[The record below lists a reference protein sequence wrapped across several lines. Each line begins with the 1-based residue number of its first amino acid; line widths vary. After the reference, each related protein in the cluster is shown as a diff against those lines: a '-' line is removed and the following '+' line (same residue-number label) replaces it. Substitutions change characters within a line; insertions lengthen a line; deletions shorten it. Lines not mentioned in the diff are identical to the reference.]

1 MRRIPLIITAA
12 ASMGLL
18 AADASAQTG
27 VSLGNS
33 GAIGANGPSA
43 LRSGVVRQSPVG
55 AQRFNATA
63 RFGHT
68 FHGGGFG
75 HGFPH
80 RGFGV
85 RDGFFPGH
93 GFGTR
98 VRIGI
103 GDANDDF
110 RLRADL
116 GGGAASLLHHDLIR
130 HKGNLVRFRHGFPIV
145 VLGTPHF
152 GSHHLGG
159 LRYPYGHRE
168 PYYWSSPIEYRTDYQ
183 DPRLSPEYRP
193 RNTQGQGSGEEPREL
208 TALERARLALA
219 FEDLGEATASYREH
233 LDAEPGDGIAMRELA
248 LALLED
254 ERVPEGV
261 ALLRHAYEVD
271 PSLAR
276 DPIDARALGPEAKD
290 RLSGLVRRVAIY
302 ANQGESSSG
311 WLAITVLIQAQGRD
325 RVARMNLERAMRAGL
340 DRALARPIGL
350 ALGYPE
356 PELRERLSRP

>member
-1 MRRIPLIITAA
+1 LRRIPLIITAA

-183 DPRLSPEYRP
+183 DP
-193 RNTQGQGSGEEPREL
+193 
-208 TALERARLALA
+208 

-261 ALLRHAYEVD
+261 ALFRHAYEVD